1 MTLTDRGRPSPDRGR
16 QIDRGA
22 KAMAKTEPFEVPL
35 EMRAYA
41 ATTVDQARKA
51 FEDFMAT
58 ARRTV
63 SDLDDRSE
71 AARGEAASINRRFL
85 GAAEEHV
92 AAAFALAQRLVQAET
107 LDEVMA
113 LQSAFLSERMSALG
127 GDGMSNGAA
136 GEAGGGADDGG
147 ATGVAASAEG

>member
-1 MTLTDRGRPSPDRGR
+1 
-16 QIDRGA
+16 
-22 KAMAKTEPFEVPL
+22 
-35 EMRAYA
+35 MRAYA

-92 AAAFALAQRLVQAET
+92 AAAFTLAQRLVQAET

-127 GDGMSNGAA
+127 GDGVSNGAA
-136 GEAGGGADDGG
+136 GEAGGTGADDGG